1 MYGAFVSISPT
12 PTTHVVLDLVAWNES
27 GALELSPKFQRRP
40 VWKAA
45 SKSYFIDSLLRGF
58 PVPPIHIRLGMRN
71 KGAYREII
79 DGQQR
84 LRAVFDFVGGRYRL
98 SRTLEAPWA
107 GMAFKDLDVEHAE
120 RLMMYK
126 FHAFE
131 YDNVADATILEI
143 FARINTYSVPLSRQ
157 ELRNGKYFGVFKTA
171 MYEISREHLE
181 FWRSSR
187 LFSEIGIARMQEV
200 EFVSELSI
208 LLMDGLQDKKTSVD
222 SFYSSLDEGWG
233 AEPVSWIAGKQAK
246 PLRYLS
252 RDETHR
258 RFESIISEISS
269 SVGDLLSGA
278 EFSRTPLFY
287 TLFGAVAHR
296 LYGVPGLDLP
306 TPLRPLDDNA
316 RLSLRAAMTRLSE
329 LVGDKASSDEMSGWQ
344 RSFVHS
350 AARQTDNLGPRTERL
365 TILWDLAKLSA

>member
-1 MYGAFVSISPT
+1 MNISPT

-27 GALELSPKFQRRP
+27 GSLELSPKFQRRP

-84 LRAVFDFVGGRYRL
+84 LRAVFDFVRGKYRL

-107 GMAFKDLDVEHAE
+107 GMAFKDLDVEQAE

-143 FARINTYSVPLSRQ
+143 FARINTYSVALSRQ

-171 MYEISREHLE
+171 MYEIAREHLE

-187 LFSEIGIARMQEV
+187 LFSEVGIARMQEV

-222 SFYSSLDEGWG
+222 SFYSSLDDEWG
-233 AEPVSWIAGKQAK
+233 RDPISWISGKQKK

-252 RDETHR
+252 RDETHK
-258 RFESIISEISS
+258 RFEAIISEISTS
-269 SVGDLLSGA
+269 LGDVVSGA

-296 LYGVPGLDLP
+296 LYGVPGLDLA
-306 TPLRPLDDNA
+306 TPLRPLDDND
-316 RLSLRAAMTRLSE
+316 RLSLRAAVTRLSE
-329 LVGDKASSDEMSGWQ
+329 LVNDKASSDDLGGWQ